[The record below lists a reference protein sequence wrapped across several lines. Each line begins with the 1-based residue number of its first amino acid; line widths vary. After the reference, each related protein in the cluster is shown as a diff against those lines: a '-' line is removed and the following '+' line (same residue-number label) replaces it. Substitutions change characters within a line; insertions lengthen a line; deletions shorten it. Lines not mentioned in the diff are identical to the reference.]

1 MQRLI
6 RSLCAG
12 ALLIAGTN
20 TAAPAQ
26 TAPSGTIAIG
36 FSGPLSGGAAAY
48 GFDVQRGLQLAID
61 ELNAGGGVMVGGKKQ
76 TFKLVSLDDAYRPNE
91 AATNAK
97 RLSLQEGA
105 PIVFVPHSGGIL
117 AVLGFNE
124 KQAPKFIVAAYS
136 SDPAILK
143 QNNTSVVMIPPSFDS
158 YFKPFTDI
166 EMKRFGKKL
175 GLIPTTTAYGNS
187 WTKGF
192 TAAWQAAGGTVLS
205 NNGVDYNTTTDFST
219 AVSKALAENPDVIFV
234 GGPSQPTAL
243 VMKAARDRGFTGGF
257 VMMDQTKF
265 DQVEQ
270 VLPVER
276 LDGAVGLVPFR
287 EAPGNGV
294 KKFVESYTKKFGKD
308 REPNFEQAN
317 NYEAMH
323 VFAAAIRLA
332 NSTDPTAIMAKV
344 HDAAASLPA
353 KYASQAIHGV
363 SKSGHLIED
372 TYGAVVEHGKYT
384 RITIP
389 FTE

>member
-1 MQRLI
+1 MQRFI
-6 RSLCAG
+6 RSLCAS
-12 ALLIAGTN
+12 ALVLGSTL
-20 TAAPAQ
+20 TGAPAQ
-26 TAPSGTIAIG
+26 TAPSGTINIG

-48 GFDVQRGLQLAID
+48 GADVQRGVQMAID
-61 ELNAGGGVMVGGKKQ
+61 EVNAGGGVTVGGKKQ
-76 TFKLVSLDDAYRPNE
+76 LFKLVSLDDQYRPND

-97 RLSLQEGA
+97 RLSLQDGA

-124 KQAPKFIVAAYS
+124 KQAPHFIVAAYS

-143 QNNTSVVMIPPSFDS
+143 QNNASVVMIPPSFDS
-158 YFKPFTDI
+158 YYKPFTEI

-192 TAAWQAAGGTVLS
+192 TAVWQSAGGSVLS

-219 AVSKALAENPDVIFV
+219 AVSKTLAEKPDVIFV

-243 VMKAARDRGFTGGF
+243 VMKAARDQGFAGGF
-257 VMMDQTKF
+257 AMMDQAKF
-265 DQVEQ
+265 DQVQQ
-270 VLPVER
+270 VLPVAR
-276 LDGAVGLVPFR
+276 LEGAIGLVPFR
-287 EAPGNGV
+287 ETPGSGV
-294 KKFVESYTKKFGKD
+294 KIFIDNYTKKYGTE
-308 REPNFEQAN
+308 REPNPEQAG

-332 NSTDPTAIMAKV
+332 NSTDPAAIMAKV
-344 HDAAASLPA
+344 HDAAAGLPVR
-353 KYASQAIHGV
+353 YAPLAIHGV
-363 SKSGHLIED
+363 SKTGHLIED
-372 TYGAVVEHGKYT
+372 TFGGVVTHGKFT

>member
-12 ALLIAGTN
+12 ALLIAATN

-143 QNNTSVVMIPPSFDS
+143 QTIRPSS
-158 YFKPFTDI
+158 
-166 EMKRFGKKL
+166 
-175 GLIPTTTAYGNS
+175 
-187 WTKGF
+187 
-192 TAAWQAAGGTVLS
+192 
-205 NNGVDYNTTTDFST
+205 
-219 AVSKALAENPDVIFV
+219 
-234 GGPSQPTAL
+234 
-243 VMKAARDRGFTGGF
+243 
-257 VMMDQTKF
+257 
-265 DQVEQ
+265 
-270 VLPVER
+270 
-276 LDGAVGLVPFR
+276 
-287 EAPGNGV
+287 
-294 KKFVESYTKKFGKD
+294 
-308 REPNFEQAN
+308 
-317 NYEAMH
+317 
-323 VFAAAIRLA
+323 
-332 NSTDPTAIMAKV
+332 
-344 HDAAASLPA
+344 
-353 KYASQAIHGV
+353 
-363 SKSGHLIED
+363 
-372 TYGAVVEHGKYT
+372 
-384 RITIP
+384 
-389 FTE
+389 

>member
-1 MQRLI
+1 MQRIL
-6 RSLCAG
+6 RSLFAG
-12 ALLIAGTN
+12 LLLIGSTI
-20 TAAPAQ
+20 TAVPAQ
-26 TAPSGTIAIG
+26 TATGTIAIG

-48 GFDVQRGLQLAID
+48 GADVQRGVQMAID
-61 ELNAGGGVMVGGKKQ
+61 EINAGGGIMVGGKKQ
-76 TFKLVSLDDAYRPNE
+76 LLKLVSLDDQYRPNE
-91 AATNAK
+91 TATNAK

-117 AVLGFNE
+117 AVMGFNE

-136 SDPAILK
+136 SDPAILA
-143 QNNTSVVMIPPSFDS
+143 QNNASVVMIPPSFDS
-158 YFKPFTDI
+158 YYKPFTEI

-192 TAAWQAAGGTVLS
+192 TAVWQAAGGSVLS

-219 AVSKALAENPDVIFV
+219 VVTKTLAEKPDVIFV

-243 VMKAARDRGFTGGF
+243 VIKAARDQGFTGGF
-257 VMMDQTKF
+257 VMMDQAKF
-265 DQVEQ
+265 DQIQDV
-270 VLPVER
+270 VPVAR
-276 LDGAVGLVPFR
+276 LEGTIGLMPFR
-287 EAPGNGV
+287 ETPGAGIKIFIDNY
-294 KKFVESYTKKFGKD
+294 KKKFGTEH
-308 REPNFEQAN
+308 EPNPEQAN

-323 VFAAAIRLA
+323 VLAAAIRLA

-344 HDAAASLPA
+344 HDAAASLPP
-353 KYASQAIHGV
+353 KYAPQGIHGV
-363 SKSGHLIED
+363 SKTGHLIED
-372 TYGAVVEHGKYT
+372 TYGGVVERGKYT